1 MTDWKIIFALC
12 YSEIPN
18 READTKTDIELYIQ
32 FETKDFTLFHI
43 VASSIFSQISKLNFD
58 YCCNFDMFYYSTFLI
73 HRNGPM
79 DLITYRWVLFKIYDL
94 FEIIR
99 KMVRGEEIF
108 FFRFCN
114 SNKLFSGMSKYRVEA
129 CPQMSYD
136 SVFQSKQGPI
146 ISYHISN
153 IQFFVVK
160 TDF

>member
-108 FFRFCN
+108 SLDFATQINCFLVCPNIEWKLAQKWVMIRF
-114 SNKLFSGMSKYRVEA
+114 SRASKD
-129 CPQMSYD
+129 PSFHIT
-136 SVFQSKQGPI
+136 FQT
-146 ISYHISN
+146 YN
-153 IQFFVVK
+153 FLL
-160 TDF
+160 